1 MSDELPHKPW
11 CRYCGMNLTLTTRTM
26 VCHICLGLEF
36 REKMDHDFFLP
47 ALVVPQM
54 PLVMV
59 TTT

>member
-1 MSDELPHKPW
+1 
-11 CRYCGMNLTLTTRTM
+11 MNLTLTTRTM